1 MKHLTEGLR
10 VTHLPWPE
18 TLVLQSK
25 DKVDVDPSDGMF
37 LKLQAMICPT
47 TDVID
52 LQREM
57 AL

>member
-1 MKHLTEGLR
+1 MRILIDALK

-25 DKVDVDPSDGMF
+25 ESVDVDPSDGTSF
-37 LKLQAMICPT
+37 FPLIT
-47 TDVID
+47 TNANSVD
-52 LQREM
+52 LNREM